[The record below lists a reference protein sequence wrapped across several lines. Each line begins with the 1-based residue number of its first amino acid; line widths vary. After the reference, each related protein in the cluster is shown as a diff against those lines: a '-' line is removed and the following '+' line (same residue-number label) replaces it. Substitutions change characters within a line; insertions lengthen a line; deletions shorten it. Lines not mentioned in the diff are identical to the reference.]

1 MFGRSREE
9 RNRHARQAETPPE
22 TAAERIARALEMT
35 PSTLGAAQIELAG
48 NREAVIDGCKGVIAY
63 DEGMVRLA
71 IPNMTVLYRGREL
84 GMRCLA
90 GESVIIEGIIDA
102 IEFSV

>member
-1 MFGRSREE
+1 M
-9 RNRHARQAETPPE
+9 
-22 TAAERIARALEMT
+22 
-35 PSTLGAAQIELAG
+35 
-48 NREAVIDGCKGVIAY
+48 IDGCKGVIAY

-71 IPNMTVLYRGREL
+71 IPNMTVLFRGREL